1 MESAVSTF
9 ETIQLPEIGKRI
21 RDNRLSAGLNLHEL
35 ARLSGISAPALS
47 LIENGKRDLRLSSLF
62 RIAAAL
68 RVEATNFLQD
78 QAVNLVTPGALGG
91 SGYNLGDYQ

>member
-1 MESAVSTF
+1 MSTF
-9 ETIQLPEIGKRI
+9 ETIQLPEIGQRI
-21 RDNRLSAGLNLHEL
+21 RKVRLSAGLNLHEL

-68 RVEATNFLQD
+68 RVEATTLLHD
-78 QAVNLVTPGALGG
+78 QTENLLTPDTQGG

>member
-1 MESAVSTF
+1 MSTF
-9 ETIQLPEIGKRI
+9 ETTQLPEIGKRI
-21 RDNRLSAGLNLHEL
+21 RNNRLSAGLNLHEL

>member
-9 ETIQLPEIGKRI
+9 ETTQLPEIGKRI
-21 RDNRLSAGLNLHEL
+21 RNNRLSAGLNLHEL